1 MKKRS
6 QYDKALNMAVKPY
19 GFFKCRQ
26 AFLRLCD
33 NGVIQSAV
41 YRYEPRSASGDGYCL
56 YFNTGSIYEHLLFGF
71 TGDVAEMTDSTYA
84 AEYFARKHGLSRSA
98 AWSWDEIKQL
108 SVFSREVL
116 PTLVSVASQEE
127 VFRFHREILRL
138 EHGEIPRHLPND
150 LYLMLH
156 LGMYD
161 EAYRTT
167 QAYIDCCRDTCSQNC
182 RSFRPAYSTEAIRA
196 YRLRSEHE
204 LRPYLRIRACLEK
217 EDYAEIRRILEEQ
230 RDRNL
235 ETLASMLP
243 KSRQEQFAAF
253 QNSLPD
259 DSPRGNDSPG

>member
-6 QYDKALNMAVKPY
+6 QYDKALNMVVKPY

-33 NGVIQSAV
+33 HGVIQSAV
-41 YRYEPRSASGDGYCL
+41 YRYEPRSLTGDGYCL

-71 TGDVAEMTDSTYA
+71 TGDVAEMTDGTYA
-84 AEYFARKHGLSRSA
+84 AEYFVRKHGMSRSA

-116 PTLVSVASQEE
+116 PTLVSITSQEE
-127 VFRFHREILRL
+127 VFRFHQEIMRL
-138 EHGEIPRHLPND
+138 EHGELPYHPVSD

-161 EAYRTT
+161 EAYRSTA
-167 QAYIDCCRDTCSQNC
+167 AYIDCCRETARRNTA
-182 RSFRPAYSTEAIRA
+182 SFRSARTPEEIRA

-204 LRPYLRIRACLEK
+204 LRPYLRIRDCLEK
-217 EDYAEIRRILEEQ
+217 EDYAEIRRILAEQ

-235 ETLASMLP
+235 ETLASLLP
-243 KSRQEQFAAF
+243 KSRQGELAAF
-253 QNSLPD
+253 RNGIGD
-259 DSPRGNDSPG
+259 DGPGGP